1 MLYLF
6 NKTRYGLL
14 VRAIV
19 GLALIAVGIVGH
31 ARIALVIGAIVIVW
45 GLYSAVAAGRARDED
60 ERQ

>member
-19 GLALIAVGIVGH
+19 GLVLIVVGIVAH
-31 ARIALVIGAIVIVW
+31 ARIALVLGAIVIVW
-45 GLYSAVAAGRARDED
+45 GLFSAVAAWRARDED
-60 ERQ
+60 ERR